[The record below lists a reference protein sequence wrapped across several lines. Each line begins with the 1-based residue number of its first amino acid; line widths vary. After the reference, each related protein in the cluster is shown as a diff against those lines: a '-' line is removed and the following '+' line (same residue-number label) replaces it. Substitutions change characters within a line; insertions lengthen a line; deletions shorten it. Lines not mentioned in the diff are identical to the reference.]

1 MGMGKVEQPWLLR
14 NIVAGL
20 LSDLTPVTRP
30 LLSVHPISTENRG
43 HTHKLPCRSYQ
54 ESLLIGP
61 AAVITTMT
69 HLNIVYA
76 SLWAGSLTFGSFSS
90 AWTPNTI

>member
-1 MGMGKVEQPWLLR
+1 MGIGKVEQSWLLR
-14 NIVAGL
+14 NILAGL
-20 LSDLTPVTRP
+20 LSNPTPVTRP

-43 HTHKLPCRSYQ
+43 HTHKPPYRSYQ

-61 AAVITTMT
+61 AAAITTMT

-76 SLWAGSLTFGSFSS
+76 SL
-90 AWTPNTI
+90 